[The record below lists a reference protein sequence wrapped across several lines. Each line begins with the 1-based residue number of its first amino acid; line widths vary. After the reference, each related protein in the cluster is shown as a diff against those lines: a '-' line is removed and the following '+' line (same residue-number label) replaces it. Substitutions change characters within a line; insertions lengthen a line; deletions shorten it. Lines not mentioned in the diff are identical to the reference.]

1 MSRAIHAT
9 TPSGDE
15 VTLEANAQQHARGRT
30 VAQVEHNAMQA
41 LDLVRA
47 TLAALSGVGP
57 TLDRLA
63 LLLSNSRGIAAS
75 ALVTEL
81 QRVIQQL
88 GETIHAAALRDDP
101 LLTGGSAKFAVDDPH
116 DLTSTPLEI
125 DLPDLSSAFAELAG
139 LDLQT
144 TATAQLA
151 ATQAQL
157 TAEVQ
162 AARKQLGETAQRL
175 SGVLARQRPA
185 REKPVRVEDERF
197 VAMIQS
203 VRQSVLHAGDA
214 ALRVQGSPSSRAT
227 WLIEALRVLR

>member
-47 TLAALSGVGP
+47 TLAALSDVAP
-57 TLDRLA
+57 AVDRLT

-75 ALVTEL
+75 ALAAEL

-101 LLTGGSAKFAVDDPH
+101 LLVGGTAKFAVDDPN

-125 DLPDLSSAFAELAG
+125 DLPDLSSAFAELAE
-139 LDLQT
+139 LDLQVT
-144 TATAQLA
+144 TTTQLAAKQAQLA
-151 ATQAQL
+151 
-157 TAEVQ
+157 AEVQ
-162 AARKQLGETAQRL
+162 AAKKHLGETAQRL
-175 SGVLARQRPA
+175 SSALARQRPT
-185 REKPVRVEDERF
+185 REKLHRAEDERF

-227 WLIEALRVLR
+227 WLIQALRVLR